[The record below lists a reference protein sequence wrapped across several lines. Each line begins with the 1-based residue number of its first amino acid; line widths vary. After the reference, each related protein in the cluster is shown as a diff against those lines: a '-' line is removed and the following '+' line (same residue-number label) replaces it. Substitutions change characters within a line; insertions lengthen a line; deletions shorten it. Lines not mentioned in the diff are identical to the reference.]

1 MLGLKGR
8 AVVGA
13 ITVLLGVMAVAWL
26 LLWYFIP
33 TPPSTITMMS
43 GFRNS
48 SLDHFARDYRDK
60 LAKQH
65 VTLNLRY
72 ADSAID
78 NLSFLENPSSGV
90 DATFVL
96 GDVVDSKQAPG
107 VRSLGRVTFNPV
119 WIFYRGS
126 EPIERLPQLQSK
138 RIGANFNT
146 RLIQDLMATSGLTA
160 ENTTFAQR
168 AGPAAVRALRERE
181 VDALVLV
188 DPPESS
194 LVQPLLHDPEI
205 RLMNVTQAEALTR
218 ILPYL
223 NRLVLPSGVVDFK
236 NNLPASDMNLVANGT
251 SVVVREDLHPQLVH
265 LFAQTLQE
273 VHGKAGVLH
282 KAGEFPTQTDPEFP
296 MAEAAL
302 DFYRNGPSLLQRYM
316 PYWEITFAK
325 RALAVVLAV
334 FAIVIPVLTYVPRL
348 YRWLLQI
355 YLRRF
360 YRRLR
365 AAEAELALDPSL
377 PRLEALEDT
386 LDSLDREAKSLPVRH
401 SDLFFDFMMHVDVLR
416 NRLAARVASLRSS
429 ISEPGA
435 PDVP

>member
-1 MLGLKGR
+1 
-8 AVVGA
+8 
-13 ITVLLGVMAVAWL
+13 
-26 LLWYFIP
+26 
-33 TPPSTITMMS
+33 MS
-43 GFRNS
+43 R
-48 SLDHFARDYRDK
+48 R
-60 LAKQH
+60 
-65 VTLNLRY
+65 
-72 ADSAID
+72 
-78 NLSFLENPSSGV
+78 P
-90 DATFVL
+90 
-96 GDVVDSKQAPG
+96 
-107 VRSLGRVTFNPV
+107 
-119 WIFYRGS
+119 
-126 EPIERLPQLQSK
+126 
-138 RIGANFNT
+138 
-146 RLIQDLMATSGLTA
+146 
-160 ENTTFAQR
+160 
-168 AGPAAVRALRERE
+168 
-181 VDALVLV
+181 
-188 DPPESS
+188 
-194 LVQPLLHDPEI
+194 
-205 RLMNVTQAEALTR
+205 R